1 MTPMPSTT
9 HAAASAAPPP
19 LDMLHVLYFYAPYRS
34 GLTLYAERL
43 CRELAARGHR
53 VTVIAARHDPAL
65 APDERLDGV
74 RVIRLPVAGSFSRAV
89 ILPALVPAVMRHL
102 RGTRILHLHV
112 PLAEAAVLAGIGR
125 GMGKRVIVTHMAD
138 LDLTGSRLERIAS
151 SVALGSGV
159 IGGRL
164 ADRVVTNTHDR
175 ARVSPFVR
183 KLGDNVSVV
192 APPIEIAMPRPGA
205 GDEMRRRYGMGSGP
219 VIGFVGRMVFEK
231 GIEVLAKAIPIVR
244 DRMPDAMFAFA
255 GPTTGPNGAPLTGP
269 WDAELARH
277 PAAVRRLGPLS
288 PQELADFY
296 AFCDVLVLP
305 STNWT
310 ETFGMVQVEAML
322 CGTPVIATDLPGVRE
337 PVGRTGMGRV
347 LPAGD
352 VDALAAA
359 ILEVVANRER
369 YVQPAEE
376 IRRRYSLTATV
387 DAYEALY
394 RGEIVEP
401 FRR

>member
-1 MTPMPSTT
+1 MSLS
-9 HAAASAAPPP
+9 SATSHVAPPP

-53 VTVIAARHDPAL
+53 VTVLAARHDHAL
-65 APDERLDGV
+65 AGDERLDGV
-74 RVIRLPVAGSFSRAV
+74 RVIRLRVAGSFSRAV
-89 ILPALVPAVMRHL
+89 ILPALVPEAVRRL
-102 RGTRILHLHV
+102 RGKSVLHLHV
-112 PLAEAAVLAGIGR
+112 PLAEAALLAGTGR
-125 GMGKRVIVTHMAD
+125 ALGKRVIVTHMAD
-138 LDLTGSRLERIAS
+138 LDLTGSRLERVAS
-151 SVALGSGV
+151 TVALGSGV

-164 ADRVVTNTHDR
+164 AHRVVTNTHDR

-183 KLGDNVSVV
+183 KLGDNVSVI
-192 APPIEIAMPRPGA
+192 APPIEIATPTTGA
-205 GDEMRRRYGMGSGP
+205 CKSMRHRHDLGAGP

-231 GIEVLAKAIPIVR
+231 GIEVLARAIPIVR
-244 DRMPDAMFAFA
+244 DQRPDAIFAFA

-269 WDAELARH
+269 WDAELARY

-296 AFCDVLVLP
+296 AACDVLVLP

-337 PVGRTGMGRV
+337 PVGRTGMGRIV
-347 LPAGD
+347 PAGD
-352 VDALAAA
+352 VDALAAVT
-359 ILEVVANRER
+359 LDMVANRER
-369 YVQPAEE
+369 YVRPADE
-376 IRRRYSLTATV
+376 IRRRYSLHATV

-394 RGEIVEP
+394 RGDVVEP
-401 FRR
+401 FSR

>member
-1 MTPMPSTT
+1 MTLSPSTS
-9 HAAASAAPPP
+9 HVAPPP
-19 LDMLHVLYFYAPYRS
+19 LDILHVLYFYAPYRS

-53 VTVIAARHDPAL
+53 VTVLAARHDPAL
-65 APDERLDGV
+65 AEEERLDGV

-89 ILPALVPAVMRHL
+89 ILPALIPAVTSGL
-102 RGTRILHLHV
+102 CGKSILHLHV
-112 PLAEAAVLAGIGR
+112 PLAEAAMLAAIGR
-125 GMGKRVIVTHMAD
+125 AMGKRVIVTHMAD
-138 LDLTGSRLERIAS
+138 LDLAGSRLERIAS
-151 SVALGSGV
+151 TVALGSGV

-164 ADRVVTNTHDR
+164 AHRVVTNTHDR

-183 KLGDNVSVV
+183 KLGDNVSVI
-192 APPIEIAMPRPGA
+192 APPIVIATPSSGA
-205 GDEMRRRYGMGSGP
+205 HEEMRRRHDLGAGP

-231 GIEVLAKAIPIVR
+231 GIEVLARAIPIVR
-244 DRMPDAMFAFA
+244 ARLPEAIFAFA

-269 WDAELARH
+269 WDAELGRH

-296 AFCDVLVLP
+296 AACSVLALP

-322 CGTPVIATDLPGVRE
+322 CGTPVIATGLPGVRE
-337 PVGRTGMGRV
+337 PVGRTGMGRIV
-347 LPAGD
+347 PAGD
-352 VDALAAA
+352 ADALAAA
-359 ILEVVANRER
+359 ILDVVAHRER
-369 YVQPAEE
+369 YVRPADE
-376 IRRRYSLTATV
+376 IRRRYSLDATV

-394 RGEIVEP
+394 RGDVVEP
-401 FRR
+401 FSR

>member
-1 MTPMPSTT
+1 MSLTPPTL
-9 HAAASAAPPP
+9 HAASP

-53 VTVIAARHDPAL
+53 VTVLAARHEPAL

-89 ILPALVPAVMRHL
+89 IVPALVPAVVRHL
-102 RGTRILHLHV
+102 PGKGILHLHV

-125 GMGKRVIVTHMAD
+125 ALRKRVIVTHMAD

-164 ADRVVTNTHDR
+164 AQRVVTNTHDR

-183 KLGDNVSVV
+183 KLGDNVSVI
-192 APPIEIAMPRPGA
+192 APPIEIASPGMESSDA
-205 GDEMRRRYGMGSGP
+205 MRRRYGMGSGP

-231 GIEVLAKAIPIVR
+231 GIEVLAGTIPTVR
-244 DRMPDAMFAFA
+244 DRMPEAIFAFA
-255 GPTTGPNGAPLTGP
+255 GPTTSPNGTPLTGP
-269 WDAELARH
+269 WDALLDRH
-277 PAAVRRLGPLS
+277 PEAVRRLGPLS
-288 PQELADFY
+288 TQELADFY
-296 AFCDVLVLP
+296 ALCDVLVLP

-322 CGTPVIATDLPGVRE
+322 SGTPVIATDLPGVRE
-337 PVGRTGMGRV
+337 PVGSTGMGSIV
-347 LPAGD
+347 PAGD
-352 VDALAAA
+352 VDALATA
-359 ILEVVANRER
+359 ILEVIANRER
-369 YVQPAEE
+369 YVQPAHR
-376 IRRRYSLTATV
+376 IRQRYSLEATV

-394 RGEIVEP
+394 RGDVVEP
-401 FRR
+401 FHR